1 MDASATVL
9 IAGIAYAISISTPP
23 MPSRDDEIKHGI
35 AVIVLLIIA
44 SFLSAGTNAFH
55 WGLEC
60 SHSTGKQN
68 KK

>member
-1 MDASATVL
+1 
-9 IAGIAYAISISTPP
+9 